1 MRATLRLVMGATAL
15 LVAAFPAAHQ
25 LNKAGAMSAM
35 APVERPDLVE
45 ILPGSFAY
53 RLSGDFS
60 RGGRPAKAPLV
71 RHRLEGTLEMM
82 AHQVTVGEY
91 QRCVAAGA
99 CEKLAA
105 DAEQRGDFPVVQVS
119 FQDATAYAAWLSNST
134 GEIYRL
140 PTDEEWAYA
149 AGSRF
154 KDDAP
159 AQADDSSDPSKAWL
173 STYEQESEGTD
184 RFDDRVRP
192 VGGFGA
198 NEKGLLDLSGNVW
211 EWTNTCF
218 ERQTVDQEGR
228 QSTVANCGV
237 RVVEGQH
244 RGYVPDFIRDAR
256 GGGCAAGKPPSH
268 LGFRLIRERVAKV
281 RSADGA

>member
-1 MRATLRLVMGATAL
+1 MRATLRLVTATAAL
-15 LVAAFPAAHQ
+15 LVAVFPAAHAW
-25 LNKAGAMSAM
+25 NKAGATAAP
-35 APVERPDLVE
+35 APVEHPDLVG
-45 ILPGSFAY
+45 ILPGSFLY

-60 RGGRPAKAPLV
+60 QAGRPVKAPLV
-71 RHRLEGTLEMM
+71 QHRLEGTLEMM

-91 QRCVAAGA
+91 RRCVAARA
-99 CEKLAA
+99 CEKPGA
-105 DAEQRGDFPVVQVS
+105 DAEQRADLPVVQVS
-119 FQDATAYAAWLSNST
+119 FQDATAYAAWLSKST

-159 AQADDSSDPSKAWL
+159 AQSDDLSDPSRAWL
-173 STYEQESEGTD
+173 STYERESEGTD
-184 RFDDRVRP
+184 RVDDRVRP

-218 ERQTVDQEGR
+218 ERRTGDREGR
-228 QSTVANCGV
+228 QSTIANCGV
-237 RVVEGQH
+237 RVVEGRH

-268 LGFRLIRERVAKV
+268 LGFRLIRERAAKI
-281 RSADGA
+281 RFADGA

>member
-1 MRATLRLVMGATAL
+1 MRATLRLATAATAL
-15 LVAAFPAAHQ
+15 LAAAFPAAHQ
-25 LNKAGAMSAM
+25 LNRAGAM
-35 APVERPDLVE
+35 APVERPVLVE

-60 RGGRPAKAPLV
+60 QAGRPAKAPLA
-71 RHRLEGTLEMM
+71 RQKLEGTLEMM

-99 CEKLAA
+99 CVKLAA
-105 DAEQRGDFPVVQVS
+105 DAERRADFPVVQVS
-119 FQDATAYAAWLSNST
+119 WQDAASYAAWLSTKT
-134 GEIYRL
+134 GDTYRL

-154 KDDAP
+154 SDDAP
-159 AQADDSSDPSKAWL
+159 AQADDPNDPSKAWL
-173 STYEQESEGTD
+173 SKYEQESEGTD
-184 RFDDRVRP
+184 RFDSRVRP
-192 VGGFGA
+192 VGSFGA

-228 QSTVANCGV
+228 QSTVANCGI
-237 RVVEGQH
+237 RVVEGRH

-256 GGGCAAGKPPSH
+256 AGGCAAGKPPSH
-268 LGFRLIRERVAKV
+268 LGFRLMRERGAKI
-281 RSADGA
+281 RSVDGT